1 MKKSKKMLAGATL
14 AIGVIAPQ
22 VLPATAHADE
32 QTGESTVNL
41 RILETSDIHVNLMN
55 YDYYQTKT
63 DNKVGLV
70 QTATLVNKARE
81 EAKNSV
87 LFDDGDALQGT
98 PLGDYVANK
107 INNPK
112 KPVDPSYTH
121 PLYRLMNL
129 MKYDVIS
136 LGNHEFNYGLDY
148 LNKVISKTEFPVI
161 NSNVY
166 KDDKDNNEENDQN
179 YFKPYHVFEKE
190 VEDESGQKQKV
201 KIGVMGFVPPQ
212 VMNWDKANLEG
223 KVKAKDIVETA
234 KKMVPKMKAEGAD
247 VIVALAH
254 SGVDKSGYNV
264 GMENA
269 SYYLTEVPGVDAV
282 LMGHSHTEVKDVF
295 NGVPVVMPGVFGSN
309 LGIIDMQLKKVNGK
323 WEVQKEQSKPQLRP
337 IADSKGNPLVQSDQN
352 LVNEIKDDHQATID
366 YVNTA
371 VGKTTAPI
379 NSYFSL
385 VQDDPSV
392 QLVTNAQKWYVEKLF
407 AENGQYSKYKG
418 IPVLSAGAPF
428 KAGGRNGATYYT
440 DIPAGTLAIKN
451 VADLY
456 VYPNT
461 LYAVKVNGAQVKEWL
476 EMSAGQFN
484 QIDPKKTEEQPL
496 VNIGYPTYNFDI
508 LDGLKYEIDVTQ
520 PAKYDKDGKV
530 INANTNRIINMTYE
544 GKPVADN
551 QEFIVAT
558 NNYRGSSQ
566 TFPGVSKGEVVY
578 QSQDETRQIIV
589 KYMQETPVI
598 DPAADKNW
606 TFKPI
611 VADKLHTTFD
621 SSPNAQK
628 YIKKDGKIS
637 YVGPSENEFAKYAID
652 ITKKNDDDKE
662 TGGENPTTPPTGEG
676 NNGENPTTPPTSE
689 GNNGENPTTPPTSEG
704 NNGENPT
711 TPPTGEGNNGENPT
725 TPPTGEGNNGE
736 NPTTPPTGEGNN
748 GENPTTPPTGEG
760 NNGENP
766 TTPPTDEGN
775 NTGSGQTTTD
785 NQNVKETTTVSEK
798 KEERDLPKTGTS
810 VVSTIGAGLAFV
822 GAGFLL
828 LFRRKKANR

>member
-14 AIGVIAPQ
+14 AIGVMAPQ
-22 VLPATAHADE
+22 VMPATAHADE
-32 QTGESTVNL
+32 NTGESTVNL

-81 EAKNSV
+81 EVKNSV

-107 INNPK
+107 IKDKDPK
-112 KPVDPSYTH
+112 NPVDPNYVH
-121 PLYRLMNL
+121 PLYRVMNL

-148 LNKVISKTEFPVI
+148 LKEVTSKTKIPVI

-166 KDDKDNNEENDQN
+166 IDDHDGNDENDEH
-179 YFKPYHVFEKE
+179 YFDRPYHILEKE
-190 VEDESGQKQKV
+190 VVDEAGQKQIV

-212 VMNWDKANLEG
+212 IMNWDKANLEG
-223 KVKAKDIVETA
+223 QVKAKDIVETA

-269 SYYLTEVPGVDAV
+269 SYYLTEVPDVDAV
-282 LMGHSHTEVKDVF
+282 LMGHSHTEVQDIF

-323 WEVQKEQSKPQLRP
+323 WEVQKKNQSKPALRK
-337 IADSKGNPLVQSDQN
+337 IADSKGNPLVESDQK
-352 LVNEIKDDHQATID
+352 LVNEIKDEHEKTIE
-366 YVNTA
+366 YVNTP
-371 VGKTTAPI
+371 VGETKAPI

-392 QLVTNAQKWYVEKLF
+392 QIVTNAQKWYVEQELKKP
-407 AENGQYSKYKG
+407 EYEKIKD

-428 KAGGRNGATYYT
+428 KAGGRNGAAYYT

-484 QIDPKKTEEQPL
+484 QIDPKPKEKIEQQL
-496 VNIGYPTYNFDI
+496 VNTGYPTYNFDI
-508 LDGLKYEIDVTQ
+508 IDGLKYEIDVTQ

-530 INANTNRIINMTYE
+530 VNANANRIVNMTYE

-598 DPAADKNW
+598 NPTADQNW

-611 VADKLHTTFD
+611 VADKLITTFD
-621 SSPNAQK
+621 SSPKAK
-628 YIKKDGKIS
+628 EYIKKDGKIS
-637 YVGPSENEFAKYAID
+637 YVGPSENEFAKYTID

-676 NNGENPTTPPTSE
+676 D
-689 GNNGENPTTPPTSEG
+689 
-704 NNGENPT
+704 NGENPT

-725 TPPTGEGNNGE
+725 TPPTGEGNNGG
-736 NPTTPPTGEGNN
+736 NPTTPS
-748 GENPTTPPTGEG
+748 
-760 NNGENP
+760 
-766 TTPPTDEGN
+766 TDEGN
-775 NTGSGQTTTD
+775 NAGSGQTTTD
-785 NQNVKETTTVSEK
+785 NQNSKETTTVSEN
-798 KEERDLPKTGTS
+798 KEERDLPKTGTN
-810 VVSTIGAGLAFV
+810 VASTIGAGLAFI

>member
-22 VLPATAHADE
+22 VMPATAHADE
-32 QTGESTVNL
+32 NTGESTVNL

-81 EAKNSV
+81 EVKNSV

-107 INNPK
+107 IKDPK
-112 KPVDPSYTH
+112 NRVDPSYTH
-121 PLYRLMNL
+121 PLYRVMNL

-148 LNKVISKTEFPVI
+148 LNKVIEKTDFPVI

-166 KDDKDNNEENDQN
+166 KVDHDDKEENDEN
-179 YFKPYHVFEKE
+179 YFKPYHILKKE
-190 VEDESGQKQKV
+190 VVDEAGQKQIV

-212 VMNWDKANLEG
+212 IMNWDKANLEG
-223 KVKAKDIVETA
+223 KVKAKDIVATA
-234 KKMVPKMKAEGAD
+234 RIMVKKMQNEGAD
-247 VIVALAH
+247 IIVALAH
-254 SGVDKSGYNV
+254 SGVDKSEYKEVNK
-264 GMENA
+264 MENA
-269 SYYLTEVPGVDAV
+269 SYHLATQVPGVDAV
-282 LMGHSHTEVKDVF
+282 LMGHSHTEVEDVF

-309 LGIIDMQLKKVNGK
+309 LGIIDMQLKKVNGT
-323 WEVQKEQSKPQLRP
+323 WEVQKDQSKPQLRP
-337 IADSKGNPLVQSDQN
+337 IANSKGTPLVESDQK
-352 LVNEIKDDHQATID
+352 LVNEIKDEHQATID
-366 YVNTA
+366 YVNTP
-371 VGKTTAPI
+371 VGETKAPI

-392 QLVTNAQKWYVEKLF
+392 QIVTNAQKWYVEQELKKP
-407 AENGQYSKYKG
+407 EYEKIKD

-530 INANTNRIINMTYE
+530 VNANANRIVNVTYE
-544 GKPVADN
+544 GKLVADK

-589 KYMQETPVI
+589 KYMQKIKDI
-598 DPAADKNW
+598 DPAADQHW

-611 VADKLHTTFD
+611 VADKINTTFD

-652 ITKKNDDDKE
+652 ITKKNDDKE
-662 TGGENPTTPPTGEG
+662 TGEGNPTTPPTGGGENPTTPPTG
-676 NNGENPTTPPTSE
+676 NGENPTPPTEE
-689 GNNGENPTTPPTSEG
+689 GNNGNEPKQ
-704 NNGENPT
+704 
-711 TPPTGEGNNGENPT
+711 
-725 TPPTGEGNNGE
+725 
-736 NPTTPPTGEGNN
+736 
-748 GENPTTPPTGEG
+748 
-760 NNGENP
+760 
-766 TTPPTDEGN
+766 DGN

-785 NQNVKETTTVSEK
+785 DQNTKETTTTVSEN
-798 KEERDLPKTGTS
+798 KEAEKHERDLPKTGAS
-810 VVSTIGAGLAFV
+810 IASTIGAGLAFV
-822 GAGFLL
+822 GAGLL
-828 LFRRKKANR
+828 MLFRRKKANR

>member
-22 VLPATAHADE
+22 VLPTTAHADE
-32 QTGESTVNL
+32 NNGESTVNL

-107 INNPK
+107 INDPK

-121 PLYRLMNL
+121 PLYRVMNL

-282 LMGHSHTEVKDVF
+282 LMGHSHTEMKDVF

-323 WEVQKEQSKPQLRP
+323 WEIQKEQSKPQLRP
-337 IADSKGNPLVQSDQN
+337 IADSKGNPLVKSDEK

-520 PAKYDKDGKV
+520 PTKYDKDGKV
-530 INANTNRIINMTYE
+530 VNANTNRIINMTYE

-676 NNGENPTTPPTSE
+676 NNG
-689 GNNGENPTTPPTSEG
+689 G
-704 NNGENPT
+704 NPT
-711 TPPTGEGNNGENPT
+711 TPPTGEGNNGGNPT
-725 TPPTGEGNNGE
+725 TPPTGEGSNGE
-736 NPTTPPTGEGNN
+736 NPTTPP
-748 GENPTTPPTGEG
+748 
-760 NNGENP
+760 
-766 TTPPTDEGN
+766 
-775 NTGSGQTTTD
+775 GSGQTTTD
-785 NQNVKETTTVSEK
+785 NQNSKETTTTVSEK

-810 VVSTIGAGLAFV
+810 VASTIGAGLAFV
-822 GAGFLL
+822 GAGLLL

>member
-1 MKKSKKMLAGATL
+1 MKKSKKVLAGATL
-14 AIGVIAPQ
+14 ALGVMAPQ
-22 VLPATAHADE
+22 VLPTVAHAEE
-32 QTGESTVNL
+32 QTGESTVKL

-70 QTATLVNKARE
+70 QTATLVNE
-81 EAKNSV
+81 ERAKAKNSV

-98 PLGDYVANK
+98 PLGDYVAQK
-107 INNPK
+107 GLDGDY
-112 KPVDPSYTH
+112 VH

-148 LNKVISKTEFPVI
+148 LKKATSKTKFPVI

-166 KDDKDNNEENDQN
+166 IDDHDDNPENDKN
-179 YFKPYHVFEKE
+179 YFEPYHIFVKE

-212 VMNWDKANLEG
+212 VMGWDKANLEG

-234 KKMVPKMKAEGAD
+234 NKMVPKMKDEGAD
-247 VIVALAH
+247 IIVALAH
-254 SGVDKSGYNV
+254 SGVDKSDYKPGRKD
-264 GMENA
+264 ENA
-269 SYYLTEVPGVDAV
+269 SYYLATEVPGIDAV
-282 LMGHSHTEVKDVF
+282 LMGHSHTVITDNYK
-295 NGVPVVMPGVFGSN
+295 GVPVVMPGVFGSN
-309 LGIIDMQLKKVNGK
+309 LGIIDMELKKVNGK
-323 WEVQKEQSKPQLRP
+323 WEVQKDKSVPSVRP
-337 IADSKGNPLVQSDQN
+337 ISDSKGNALVESDKN
-352 LVNEIKDDHQATID
+352 LVNEIKDDHEATIK
-366 YVNTA
+366 YVNTP

-407 AENGQYSKYKG
+407 AENGQYSEYKG

-484 QIDPKKTEEQPL
+484 QIDPAKAEEQSL
-496 VNIGYPTYNFDI
+496 VNVNYPTYNFDI
-508 LDGLKYEIDVTQ
+508 LDGVKYEIDVTQ

-530 INANTNRIINMTYE
+530 VNPNANRIVNVSYD
-544 GKPVADN
+544 GKPIAYD

-566 TFPGVSKGEVVY
+566 TFPGVSKGKVVY
-578 QSQDETRQIIV
+578 QSQDETRQIIT
-589 KYMQETPVI
+589 KYMKETPVI
-598 DPAADKNW
+598 NPAADQNW
-606 TFKPI
+606 AFKPI
-611 VADKLHTTFD
+611 AAEKLNTTFD

-628 YIKKDGKIS
+628 YIAKDGKIS

-652 ITKKNDDDKE
+652 LTKKNDGDKPTPPT
-662 TGGENPTTPPTGEG
+662 TGEGNGGDKPTTPPTTGEG
-676 NNGENPTTPPTSE
+676 NDGDKPTTPPTTGE
-689 GNNGENPTTPPTSEG
+689 GNDGDKPTTPPT
-704 NNGENPT
+704 
-711 TPPTGEGNNGENPT
+711 
-725 TPPTGEGNNGE
+725 
-736 NPTTPPTGEGNN
+736 
-748 GENPTTPPTGEG
+748 
-760 NNGENP
+760 
-766 TTPPTDEGN
+766 TDEGN
-775 NTGSGQTTTD
+775 GGDKPTSPTEGENKDTKEPT
-785 NQNVKETTTVSEK
+785 NVSEDKETNEV
-798 KEERDLPKTGTS
+798 ERDLPKTGAS
-810 VVSTIGAGLAFV
+810 VFSTIGAGLAFV
-822 GAGFLL
+822 GAGVFM

>member
-22 VLPATAHADE
+22 VMPTTAHADE
-32 QTGESTVNL
+32 NAGESTVNL

-107 INNPK
+107 IKDPK
-112 KPVDPSYTH
+112 NPVDPSYTH
-121 PLYRLMNL
+121 PLYRVMNL

-148 LNKVISKTEFPVI
+148 LNKVIEKTDFPVI

-166 KDDKDNNEENDQN
+166 KDDHDDKEENDEN
-179 YFKPYHVFEKE
+179 YFKPYHILKKE
-190 VEDESGQKQKV
+190 VVDEAGQKQIV

-212 VMNWDKANLEG
+212 IMNWDKANLEG
-223 KVKAKDIVETA
+223 KVKAKDIVATA
-234 KKMVPKMKAEGAD
+234 KIMVKKMQDEGAD
-247 VIVALAH
+247 IIVALAH
-254 SGVDKSGYNV
+254 SGVDKSEYKEANK
-264 GMENA
+264 MENA
-269 SYYLTEVPGVDAV
+269 SYHLATQVPGVDAV

-323 WEVQKEQSKPQLRP
+323 WEVQKDQSKPQLRP
-337 IADSKGNPLVQSDQN
+337 IANSKGTPLVESDQK
-352 LVNEIKDDHQATID
+352 LVNEIKDEHQATID
-366 YVNTA
+366 YVNTP
-371 VGKTTAPI
+371 VGETKAPI

-392 QLVTNAQKWYVEKLF
+392 QIVTNAQKWYVEQELKKP
-407 AENGQYSKYKG
+407 EYEKIKD

-484 QIDPKKTEEQPL
+484 QIDPTKTEEQPL

-530 INANTNRIINMTYE
+530 VNANANRIVNMTYE

-558 NNYRGSSQ
+558 NNYRGSSK
-566 TFPGVSKGEVVY
+566 TFPGVSEGEVIY

-598 DPAADKNW
+598 NPTADKNW

-611 VADKLHTTFD
+611 VADKLNTTFD

-652 ITKKNDDDKE
+652 ITKKNDDKE
-662 TGGENPTTPPTGEG
+662 TGEGNPTTPPKGDGGNPTTPPTGGGENPTIPPTG
-676 NNGENPTTPPTSE
+676 NGENPTPPTEE
-689 GNNGENPTTPPTSEG
+689 GNNGNEPKQ
-704 NNGENPT
+704 
-711 TPPTGEGNNGENPT
+711 
-725 TPPTGEGNNGE
+725 
-736 NPTTPPTGEGNN
+736 
-748 GENPTTPPTGEG
+748 
-760 NNGENP
+760 
-766 TTPPTDEGN
+766 DGN

-785 NQNVKETTTVSEK
+785 DQNTKETTTVSEN
-798 KEERDLPKTGTS
+798 KEAEKDERDLPKTGAS
-810 VVSTIGAGLAFV
+810 IASTIGAGLAFV
-822 GAGFLL
+822 GAGLL
-828 LFRRKKANR
+828 MLFRRKKANR

>member
-22 VLPATAHADE
+22 VMPTTAHADE
-32 QTGESTVNL
+32 NAGESTVNL

-107 INNPK
+107 IKDPK
-112 KPVDPSYTH
+112 NPVDPSYTH
-121 PLYRLMNL
+121 PLYRVMNL

-148 LNKVISKTEFPVI
+148 LNKVIEKTDFPVI

-166 KDDKDNNEENDQN
+166 KDDHDDKEENDEN
-179 YFKPYHVFEKE
+179 YFKPYHILKKE
-190 VEDESGQKQKV
+190 VVDEAGQKQIV

-212 VMNWDKANLEG
+212 IMNWDKANLEG
-223 KVKAKDIVETA
+223 KVKAKDIVATA
-234 KKMVPKMKAEGAD
+234 KIMVKKMQDEGAD
-247 VIVALAH
+247 IIVALAH
-254 SGVDKSGYNV
+254 SGVDKSEYKEANK
-264 GMENA
+264 MENA
-269 SYYLTEVPGVDAV
+269 SYHLATQVPGVDAV
-282 LMGHSHTEVKDVF
+282 LMGHSHTEVQDVF

-323 WEVQKEQSKPQLRP
+323 WEVQKDQSKPQLRP
-337 IADSKGNPLVQSDQN
+337 IANSKGTPLVESDQK
-352 LVNEIKDDHQATID
+352 LVNEIKDEHEKTIE
-366 YVNTA
+366 YVNTH
-371 VGKTTAPI
+371 VGETKAPI

-392 QLVTNAQKWYVEKLF
+392 QIVTNAQKWYVEQELKKP
-407 AENGQYSKYKG
+407 EYEKIKD

-530 INANTNRIINMTYE
+530 VNANTNRIVNMTYE
-544 GKPVADN
+544 GKPVADK

-589 KYMQETPVI
+589 KYMQKIKDI
-598 DPAADKNW
+598 DPAADQNW

-611 VADKLHTTFD
+611 VADKLNTTFD

-652 ITKKNDDDKE
+652 ITKKNDDKE
-662 TGGENPTTPPTGEG
+662 TGEGNPTTPPTGGGENPTTPPKGD
-676 NNGENPTTPPTSE
+676 GENPTTPPTEE
-689 GNNGENPTTPPTSEG
+689 GNNGNEPKQ
-704 NNGENPT
+704 
-711 TPPTGEGNNGENPT
+711 
-725 TPPTGEGNNGE
+725 
-736 NPTTPPTGEGNN
+736 
-748 GENPTTPPTGEG
+748 
-760 NNGENP
+760 
-766 TTPPTDEGN
+766 DGN

-785 NQNVKETTTVSEK
+785 DQNTKETTTVSEN
-798 KEERDLPKTGTS
+798 KEAEKDERDLPKTGAS
-810 VVSTIGAGLAFV
+810 IASTIGAGLAFV
-822 GAGFLL
+822 GAGLLL

>member
-1 MKKSKKMLAGATL
+1 MLAGATL
-14 AIGVIAPQ
+14 AIGVMAPQ
-22 VLPATAHADE
+22 VMPATAHADE
-32 QTGESTVNL
+32 NTGESTVNL

-81 EAKNSV
+81 EVKNSV

-107 INNPK
+107 IKDPK
-112 KPVDPSYTH
+112 NRVDPSYTH
-121 PLYRLMNL
+121 PLYRVMNL

-148 LNKVISKTEFPVI
+148 LNKVIEKTDFPVI

-166 KDDKDNNEENDQN
+166 KVDHDDKEENDEN
-179 YFKPYHVFEKE
+179 YFKPYHILKKE
-190 VEDESGQKQKV
+190 VVDEAGQKQIV

-212 VMNWDKANLEG
+212 IMNWDKANLEG
-223 KVKAKDIVETA
+223 KVKAKDIVATA
-234 KKMVPKMKAEGAD
+234 RIMVKKMQDEGAD
-247 VIVALAH
+247 IIVALAH
-254 SGVDKSGYNV
+254 SGVDKSEYKEANK
-264 GMENA
+264 MENA
-269 SYYLTEVPGVDAV
+269 SYHLATQVPGVDAV

-323 WEVQKEQSKPQLRP
+323 WEVQKDQSKPQLRP
-337 IADSKGNPLVQSDQN
+337 IANSKGTPLVESDQK
-352 LVNEIKDDHQATID
+352 LVNEIKDEHQATID
-366 YVNTA
+366 YVNTP
-371 VGKTTAPI
+371 VGETKAPI

-392 QLVTNAQKWYVEKLF
+392 QIVTNAQKWYVEQELKKP
-407 AENGQYSKYKG
+407 EYEKIKD

-484 QIDPKKTEEQPL
+484 QIDPTKTEEQPL

-530 INANTNRIINMTYE
+530 VNANANRIVNMTYE

-558 NNYRGSSQ
+558 NNYRGSSK
-566 TFPGVSKGEVVY
+566 TFPGVSEGEVIY

-598 DPAADKNW
+598 NPTADKNW

-611 VADKLHTTFD
+611 VADKLITTFD
-621 SSPNAQK
+621 SSPNAQN

-637 YVGPSENEFAKYAID
+637 YVGPSENEFAKYVID
-652 ITKKNDDDKE
+652 ITKKNDDKE
-662 TGGENPTTPPTGEG
+662 TGEGNPTTPPTGGGENQTTPPTG
-676 NNGENPTTPPTSE
+676 GGENQTTPPTGNGENPTPPTEE
-689 GNNGENPTTPPTSEG
+689 GNNGNEPKQ
-704 NNGENPT
+704 
-711 TPPTGEGNNGENPT
+711 
-725 TPPTGEGNNGE
+725 
-736 NPTTPPTGEGNN
+736 
-748 GENPTTPPTGEG
+748 
-760 NNGENP
+760 
-766 TTPPTDEGN
+766 DGN

-785 NQNVKETTTVSEK
+785 DQNTKETTTVSEN
-798 KEERDLPKTGTS
+798 KEAEKDERDLPKTGAS
-810 VVSTIGAGLAFV
+810 IASTIGAGLAFV
-822 GAGFLL
+822 GAGLL
-828 LFRRKKANR
+828 MLFRRKKANR

>member
-14 AIGVIAPQ
+14 AIGVMAPQ
-22 VLPATAHADE
+22 VMPATAHADE
-32 QTGESTVNL
+32 NTGESTVNL

-81 EAKNSV
+81 EVKNSV

-107 INNPK
+107 IKDPK
-112 KPVDPSYTH
+112 NRVDPSYTH
-121 PLYRLMNL
+121 PLYRVMNL

-148 LNKVISKTEFPVI
+148 LKEVTSKAKIPVI

-166 KDDKDNNEENDQN
+166 RDDHDGNDENDEH
-179 YFKPYHVFEKE
+179 YFDRPYHILEKE
-190 VEDESGQKQKV
+190 VVDEAGQKQIV

-212 VMNWDKANLEG
+212 IMNWDKANLEG
-223 KVKAKDIVETA
+223 QVKAKDIVQTA
-234 KKMVPKMKAEGAD
+234 KKLVPEMKAQGAD
-247 VIVALAH
+247 IIVALAH
-254 SGVDKSGYNV
+254 SGVDKSGYNE
-264 GMENA
+264 GMEN
-269 SYYLTEVPGVDAV
+269 SSFYLATEVPGVNAV

-323 WEVQKEQSKPQLRP
+323 WEVQKDQSKPQLRP
-337 IADSKGNPLVQSDQN
+337 IADSKGNPLVASDQK
-352 LVNEIKDDHQATID
+352 LVNEIKDEHEKTIE
-366 YVNTA
+366 YVNTH
-371 VGKTTAPI
+371 VGKTKAPI

-392 QLVTNAQKWYVEKLF
+392 QIVTNAQKWYVEQELKKP
-407 AENGQYSKYKG
+407 EYEKIKD

-530 INANTNRIINMTYE
+530 VNANANRIVNMTYE

-589 KYMQETPVI
+589 KYMQKIKDI
-598 DPAADKNW
+598 DPAADQNW

-611 VADKLHTTFD
+611 VADKLNTTFD

-652 ITKKNDDDKE
+652 ITKKNDDKE
-662 TGGENPTTPPTGEG
+662 TGEGNPTTPPTG
-676 NNGENPTTPPTSE
+676 NGENPTPPTEE
-689 GNNGENPTTPPTSEG
+689 GNNGNEPKQ
-704 NNGENPT
+704 
-711 TPPTGEGNNGENPT
+711 
-725 TPPTGEGNNGE
+725 
-736 NPTTPPTGEGNN
+736 
-748 GENPTTPPTGEG
+748 
-760 NNGENP
+760 
-766 TTPPTDEGN
+766 DGN

-785 NQNVKETTTVSEK
+785 DQNTKETTTVSEN
-798 KEERDLPKTGTS
+798 KEAEKDERDLPKTGAS
-810 VVSTIGAGLAFV
+810 IASTIGAGLAFV
-822 GAGFLL
+822 GAGLL
-828 LFRRKKANR
+828 MLFRRKKANR

>member
-1 MKKSKKMLAGATL
+1 MKKSKKVLAGATL
-14 AIGVIAPQ
+14 ALGVMAPQ
-22 VLPATAHADE
+22 VLPTTAHAE
-32 QTGESTVNL
+32 GQAGESTVKL

-87 LFDDGDALQGT
+87 LFDDGDAIQGT
-98 PLGDYVANK
+98 PLGDYVAQK
-107 INNPK
+107 GLDGDY
-112 KPVDPSYTH
+112 VH

-148 LNKVISKTEFPVI
+148 LNKAISKTQFPVI
-161 NSNVY
+161 NSNVFI
-166 KDDKDNNEENDQN
+166 DDHDNDEENDKN
-179 YFKPYHVFEKE
+179 AFEKYHIFDK
-190 VEDESGQKQKV
+190 VVTDEAGNSQTV

-212 VMNWDKANLEG
+212 IMGWDKANLEG
-223 KVKAKDIVETA
+223 KVKAKDIVQTA
-234 KKMVPKMKAEGAD
+234 EKLVPEMQAKGAD
-247 VIVALAH
+247 IIVALAH
-254 SGVDKSGYNV
+254 SGVDQSGYNA

-269 SYYLTEVPGVDAV
+269 SYYLATKVPGVDAV
-282 LMGHSHTEVKDVF
+282 LMGHSHTVITDKFD
-295 NGVPVVMPGVFGSN
+295 GVPVVMPGVFGSN
-309 LGIIDMQLKKVNGK
+309 LGIIDMELKKVNGK
-323 WEVQKEQSKPQLRP
+323 WEVQKDKSVPSVRP
-337 IADSKGNPLVQSDQN
+337 ISDSKGTALVEPDQK
-352 LVNEIKDDHQATID
+352 LVNEIKDDHEATIK
-366 YVNTA
+366 YVNTP

-484 QIDPKKTEEQPL
+484 QIDPAKAEEQSL
-496 VNIGYPTYNFDI
+496 VNVNYPTYNFDI
-508 LDGLKYEIDVTQ
+508 LDGVKYEIDVTQ
-520 PAKYDKDGKV
+520 PAKYDKDGKIV
-530 INANTNRIINMTYE
+530 NQNANRIVNITYD
-544 GKPVADN
+544 GKPIADN

-578 QSQDETRQIIV
+578 QSQDETRQIIA
-589 KYMQETPVI
+589 KYMKETPVI
-598 DPAADKNW
+598 NPAADQNW
-606 TFKPI
+606 AFKPI
-611 VADKLHTTFD
+611 TAEKLNTTFD

-628 YIKKDGKIS
+628 YIAKDAKIS

-652 ITKKNDDDKE
+652 LTKKNDGDK
-662 TGGENPTTPPTGEG
+662 PTTPPTGEG
-676 NNGENPTTPPTSE
+676 NDGDK
-689 GNNGENPTTPPTSEG
+689 
-704 NNGENPT
+704 PT
-711 TPPTGEGNNGENPT
+711 TPPTGEGNDGDKPT
-725 TPPTGEGNNGE
+725 TPPTGEGNDGDK
-736 NPTTPPTGEGNN
+736 PTTPPTGEENGGNK
-748 GENPTTPPTGEG
+748 PTPPT
-760 NNGENP
+760 
-766 TTPPTDEGN
+766 TDEGN
-775 NTGSGQTTTD
+775 GGDKPTSPT
-785 NQNVKETTTVSEK
+785 NVSEDKETNNDD
-798 KEERDLPKTGTS
+798 RDLPKTGAN
-810 VVSTIGAGLAFV
+810 VFSTIGAGLAFI
-822 GAGFLL
+822 GAGIFM
-828 LFRRKKANR
+828 LFRRKKAKQ

>member
-22 VLPATAHADE
+22 VLPAAAHADE

-107 INNPK
+107 INDPK

-392 QLVTNAQKWYVEKLF
+392 QLVTNAQKWYVEEEFKKP
-407 AENGQYSKYKG
+407 EYEKYKG

-530 INANTNRIINMTYE
+530 VNANTNRIVNMTYE

-589 KYMQETPVI
+589 KYMQETPII

-689 GNNGENPTTPPTSEG
+689 GNNGENPTTPPTG
-704 NNGENPT
+704 K
-711 TPPTGEGNNGENPT
+711 
-725 TPPTGEGNNGE
+725 
-736 NPTTPPTGEGNN
+736 
-748 GENPTTPPTGEG
+748 G

-785 NQNVKETTTVSEK
+785 NQNAKETTTVSEK

>member
-22 VLPATAHADE
+22 VLPTTAHADE
-32 QTGESTVNL
+32 KAGESTVNL

-107 INNPK
+107 INDPK
-112 KPVDPSYTH
+112 NPVDPSYTH

-282 LMGHSHTEVKDVF
+282 LMGHSHTEMKDVF

-337 IADSKGNPLVQSDQN
+337 IADSKGNPLVKSDEK

-530 INANTNRIINMTYE
+530 VNANTNRIINMTYE

-606 TFKPI
+606 AFKPI
-611 VADKLHTTFD
+611 VADKLNTTFD

-652 ITKKNDDDKE
+652 ITKKNDDKE
-662 TGGENPTTPPTGEG
+662 TG
-676 NNGENPTTPPTSE
+676 
-689 GNNGENPTTPPTSEG
+689 
-704 NNGENPT
+704 GENPT

-748 GENPTTPPTGEG
+748 GGNPTTPPTGEG
-760 NNGENP
+760 NNGGNP
-766 TTPPTDEGN
+766 TTPPTDEGK

-785 NQNVKETTTVSEK
+785 NQNTKETTTVSEN

-822 GAGFLL
+822 GAGLLL

>member
-22 VLPATAHADE
+22 VMPATAHADE
-32 QTGESTVNL
+32 NTGESTVNL

-81 EAKNSV
+81 EVKNSV

-107 INNPK
+107 IKDKDPK
-112 KPVDPSYTH
+112 NPVDPNYVH
-121 PLYRLMNL
+121 PLYRVMNL

-148 LNKVISKTEFPVI
+148 LKEVTSKTKIPVI

-166 KDDKDNNEENDQN
+166 IDDHDGNDENDEH
-179 YFKPYHVFEKE
+179 YFDRPYHILEKE
-190 VEDESGQKQKV
+190 VVDEAGQKQIV

-212 VMNWDKANLEG
+212 IMNWDKANLEG
-223 KVKAKDIVETA
+223 QVKAKDIVETA

-269 SYYLTEVPGVDAV
+269 SYYLTEVPDVDAV
-282 LMGHSHTEVKDVF
+282 LMGHSHTEVQDIF

-323 WEVQKEQSKPQLRP
+323 WEVQKDQSKPQLRP
-337 IADSKGNPLVQSDQN
+337 IANSKGTPLVESDQK
-352 LVNEIKDDHQATID
+352 LVNEIKDEHEKTIE
-366 YVNTA
+366 YVNTH
-371 VGKTTAPI
+371 VGETKAPI

-392 QLVTNAQKWYVEKLF
+392 QIVTNAQKWYVEQELKKP
-407 AENGQYSKYKG
+407 EYEKIKD

-530 INANTNRIINMTYE
+530 VNANANRIVNMTYE
-544 GKPVADN
+544 GKPVADK

-589 KYMQETPVI
+589 KYMQKIKDI
-598 DPAADKNW
+598 DPAADQNW

-611 VADKLHTTFD
+611 VADKLNTTFD

-652 ITKKNDDDKE
+652 ITKKNDDKE
-662 TGGENPTTPPTGEG
+662 TGEGNPTTPPTGGGENPTTPPKGD
-676 NNGENPTTPPTSE
+676 GENPTTPPTEE
-689 GNNGENPTTPPTSEG
+689 GNNGNEPKQ
-704 NNGENPT
+704 
-711 TPPTGEGNNGENPT
+711 
-725 TPPTGEGNNGE
+725 
-736 NPTTPPTGEGNN
+736 
-748 GENPTTPPTGEG
+748 
-760 NNGENP
+760 
-766 TTPPTDEGN
+766 DGN

-785 NQNVKETTTVSEK
+785 DQNTKETTTVSEN
-798 KEERDLPKTGTS
+798 KEAEKDERDLPKTGAS
-810 VVSTIGAGLAFV
+810 IASTIGAGLAFV
-822 GAGFLL
+822 GAGLLL

>member
-22 VLPATAHADE
+22 VMPATAHADE
-32 QTGESTVNL
+32 NTGESTVNL

-107 INNPK
+107 IKDPK
-112 KPVDPSYTH
+112 NRVDPSYTH

-148 LNKVISKTEFPVI
+148 LNKVIEKTDFPVI

-166 KDDKDNNEENDQN
+166 IDDHDGNDENDEH
-179 YFKPYHVFEKE
+179 YFDRPYHILEKE
-190 VEDESGQKQKV
+190 VVDEAGQKQIV

-212 VMNWDKANLEG
+212 IMNWDKANLEG
-223 KVKAKDIVETA
+223 KVKAKDIVQTA
-234 KKMVPKMKAEGAD
+234 KKLVPEMKAQGAD
-247 VIVALAH
+247 IIVALAH
-254 SGVDKSGYNV
+254 SGVDKSGYNE

-269 SYYLTEVPGVDAV
+269 SFYLATQVPGVDAV

-323 WEVQKEQSKPQLRP
+323 WEVQKDQSKPQLRP
-337 IADSKGNPLVQSDQN
+337 IADSKGNPLVESDQK

-392 QLVTNAQKWYVEKLF
+392 QIVTNAQKWYVEQELKKP
-407 AENGQYSKYKG
+407 EYEKIKD

-530 INANTNRIINMTYE
+530 VNANTNRIVNMTYE
-544 GKPVADN
+544 GKPVADD
-551 QEFIVAT
+551 QKFIVAT
-558 NNYRGSSQ
+558 NNYRGSSK
-566 TFPGVSKGEVVY
+566 TFPGVSKGEVIY

-598 DPAADKNW
+598 NPAADQNW

-611 VADKLHTTFD
+611 VADKLNTTFD

-628 YIKKDGKIS
+628 YIKADGKIS

-652 ITKKNDDDKE
+652 ITKKNDDKE
-662 TGGENPTTPPTGEG
+662 TGEGNPTTPPKGDGENPTTPPTGNEEKPTPPTEEG
-676 NNGENPTTPPTSE
+676 NNGNEPKQD
-689 GNNGENPTTPPTSEG
+689 GNT
-704 NNGENPT
+704 
-711 TPPTGEGNNGENPT
+711 
-725 TPPTGEGNNGE
+725 
-736 NPTTPPTGEGNN
+736 
-748 GENPTTPPTGEG
+748 
-760 NNGENP
+760 
-766 TTPPTDEGN
+766 
-775 NTGSGQTTTD
+775 TGSGQTTTD
-785 NQNVKETTTVSEK
+785 DQNTKETTTVSEN
-798 KEERDLPKTGTS
+798 KEAEKDERDLPKTGAS
-810 VVSTIGAGLAFV
+810 IASTIGAGLAFV
-822 GAGFLL
+822 GAGLL
-828 LFRRKKANR
+828 MLFRRKKANR

>member
-22 VLPATAHADE
+22 VLPTTAHADE
-32 QTGESTVNL
+32 NTGESTVNL

-107 INNPK
+107 INDPK
-112 KPVDPSYTH
+112 NPVDPSYTH
-121 PLYRLMNL
+121 PLYRVMNL

-148 LNKVISKTEFPVI
+148 LNKVISKTKFPVI

-179 YFKPYHVFEKE
+179 YFKPYHIFEKE

-269 SYYLTEVPGVDAV
+269 SYYLTEVTGVDAV

-484 QIDPKKTEEQPL
+484 KIDPKETKEQPL

-530 INANTNRIINMTYE
+530 IKENANANRIVNMTYE

-598 DPAADKNW
+598 NPAADQNW

-611 VADKLHTTFD
+611 VADKLNTTFD

-652 ITKKNDDDKE
+652 ITKKND
-662 TGGENPTTPPTGEG
+662 GGEKPTTPPTGEGNNGGNPTTPPTGEG
-676 NNGENPTTPPTSE
+676 NNGGNPTTPPTNE
-689 GNNGENPTTPPTSEG
+689 GNSG
-704 NNGENPT
+704 NNA
-711 TPPTGEGNNGENPT
+711 
-725 TPPTGEGNNGE
+725 
-736 NPTTPPTGEGNN
+736 
-748 GENPTTPPTGEG
+748 
-760 NNGENP
+760 
-766 TTPPTDEGN
+766 
-775 NTGSGQTTTD
+775 GSGQTTTD
-785 NQNVKETTTVSEK
+785 DQNTKETTTTVSEN
-798 KEERDLPKTGTS
+798 KEADKDERDLPKTGAS
-810 VVSTIGAGLAFV
+810 VASTIGAGLAFV
-822 GAGFLL
+822 GAGLL
-828 LFRRKKANR
+828 MLFRRKKANR

>member
-22 VLPATAHADE
+22 VMPATAHADE
-32 QTGESTVNL
+32 NTGESTVNL

-81 EAKNSV
+81 EVKNSV

-107 INNPK
+107 IKDPK
-112 KPVDPSYTH
+112 NRVDPSYTH
-121 PLYRLMNL
+121 PLYRVMNL

-148 LNKVISKTEFPVI
+148 LNKVIEKTDFPVI

-166 KDDKDNNEENDQN
+166 KDDHDGNDENDEH
-179 YFKPYHVFEKE
+179 YFDRPYHILEKE
-190 VEDESGQKQKV
+190 VVDEAGQKQIV

-212 VMNWDKANLEG
+212 IMNWDKANLEG
-223 KVKAKDIVETA
+223 EVKVKDIVQTA
-234 KKMVPKMKAEGAD
+234 KKLVPEMKAQGAD
-247 VIVALAH
+247 IIVALAH
-254 SGVDKSGYNV
+254 SGVDKSGYNE
-264 GMENA
+264 GMEN
-269 SYYLTEVPGVDAV
+269 SSFYLATQVPGVDAV

-323 WEVQKEQSKPQLRP
+323 WEVQKDQSKPQLRP
-337 IADSKGNPLVQSDQN
+337 IANSKGTPLVESDQK
-352 LVNEIKDDHQATID
+352 LVNEIKDEHQATID
-366 YVNTA
+366 YVNTP
-371 VGKTTAPI
+371 VGKTKAPI

-392 QLVTNAQKWYVEKLF
+392 QIVTNAQKWYVEQELKKP
-407 AENGQYSKYKG
+407 EYEEIKD

-530 INANTNRIINMTYE
+530 VNANTNRIVNMTYE
-544 GKPVADN
+544 GKPVADD
-551 QEFIVAT
+551 QKFIVAT

-566 TFPGVSKGEVVY
+566 TFPGVSEGEVVY

-589 KYMQETPVI
+589 KYMQKIKNI
-598 DPAADKNW
+598 DPAADQNW

-611 VADKLHTTFD
+611 VADKLNTTFD

-628 YIKKDGKIS
+628 YIKKDGNIS

-652 ITKKNDDDKE
+652 ITKKNDDKE
-662 TGGENPTTPPTGEG
+662 TGGENPTIPPKGD
-676 NNGENPTTPPTSE
+676 GENPTTPTEE
-689 GNNGENPTTPPTSEG
+689 GNNGNEPKQ
-704 NNGENPT
+704 
-711 TPPTGEGNNGENPT
+711 
-725 TPPTGEGNNGE
+725 
-736 NPTTPPTGEGNN
+736 
-748 GENPTTPPTGEG
+748 
-760 NNGENP
+760 
-766 TTPPTDEGN
+766 DGN

-785 NQNVKETTTVSEK
+785 DQNTKETTTTVSEN
-798 KEERDLPKTGTS
+798 KEAEKDERDLPKTGAS
-810 VVSTIGAGLAFV
+810 IASTIGAGLAFV
-822 GAGFLL
+822 GAGLL
-828 LFRRKKANR
+828 MLFRRKKANR

>member
-22 VLPATAHADE
+22 VLPTTAHADE
-32 QTGESTVNL
+32 NTGESTVNL

-107 INNPK
+107 INDPK
-112 KPVDPSYTH
+112 NPVDPSYTH
-121 PLYRLMNL
+121 PLYRVMNL

-148 LNKVISKTEFPVI
+148 LNKVISKTKFPVI

-179 YFKPYHVFEKE
+179 YFKPYHIFEKE

-269 SYYLTEVPGVDAV
+269 SYYLTEVTGVDAV

-309 LGIIDMQLKKVNGK
+309 LGIIDMQLKKVSGK

-337 IADSKGNPLVQSDQN
+337 IVNNEGNVGPDQN

-392 QLVTNAQKWYVEKLF
+392 QLVTNAQKWYIEKLF

-484 QIDPKKTEEQPL
+484 KIDPKETKEQPL

-530 INANTNRIINMTYE
+530 IKENANANRIVNMTYE

-598 DPAADKNW
+598 NPAADQNW

-611 VADKLHTTFD
+611 VADKLNTTFD

-652 ITKKNDDDKE
+652 ITKKND
-662 TGGENPTTPPTGEG
+662 GGEKPTTPPTGEGNNGGNPTTPPTGEG
-676 NNGENPTTPPTSE
+676 NNG
-689 GNNGENPTTPPTSEG
+689 G
-704 NNGENPT
+704 NPT
-711 TPPTGEGNNGENPT
+711 TPPTGEGNNGGNPT
-725 TPPTGEGNNGE
+725 TPPTNEGNS
-736 NPTTPPTGEGNN
+736 GNN
-748 GENPTTPPTGEG
+748 A
-760 NNGENP
+760 
-766 TTPPTDEGN
+766 
-775 NTGSGQTTTD
+775 GSGQTTTD
-785 NQNVKETTTVSEK
+785 DQNTKETTTTVSEN
-798 KEERDLPKTGTS
+798 KEADKDERDLPKTGAS
-810 VVSTIGAGLAFV
+810 VASTIGAGLAFV
-822 GAGFLL
+822 GAGLL
-828 LFRRKKANR
+828 MLFRRKKANR

>member
-22 VLPATAHADE
+22 VMPTTAHADE
-32 QTGESTVNL
+32 NTGESTVKL

-81 EAKNSV
+81 EVKNSV

-107 INNPK
+107 INDSKNL
-112 KPVDPSYTH
+112 VDPSYTH
-121 PLYRLMNL
+121 PLYRVMNL

-148 LNKVISKTEFPVI
+148 LNKVIEKTDFPVI

-166 KDDKDNNEENDQN
+166 KVDHDDKEENDEN
-179 YFKPYHVFEKE
+179 YFKPYHILKKE
-190 VEDESGQKQKV
+190 VVDEAGQKQIV

-212 VMNWDKANLEG
+212 IMNWDKANLEG
-223 KVKAKDIVETA
+223 KVKAKDIVATA
-234 KKMVPKMKAEGAD
+234 KIMVKKMQDEGAD
-247 VIVALAH
+247 IIVALAH
-254 SGVDKSGYNV
+254 SGVDKSEYKEANK
-264 GMENA
+264 MENA
-269 SYYLTEVPGVDAV
+269 SYHLATQVPGVDAV

-309 LGIIDMQLKKVNGK
+309 LGIIDMQLKKVNGT

-337 IADSKGNPLVQSDQN
+337 IADSKGKPLVESDQN

-371 VGKTTAPI
+371 VGETKAPI

-530 INANTNRIINMTYE
+530 VNANTNRIINMTYE
-544 GKPVADN
+544 GKPVADE

-598 DPAADKNW
+598 NPEADKNW
-606 TFKPI
+606 AFKPI
-611 VADKLHTTFD
+611 VADKLNTTFD

-628 YIKKDGKIS
+628 YIKADGKIS

-652 ITKKNDDDKE
+652 ITKKNDDKE
-662 TGGENPTTPPTGEG
+662 TGEGNPTTPPKGDGENPTTPPTGGGENPTTPPTG
-676 NNGENPTTPPTSE
+676 NGENPTPPTEE
-689 GNNGENPTTPPTSEG
+689 GNNGNEPKQ
-704 NNGENPT
+704 
-711 TPPTGEGNNGENPT
+711 
-725 TPPTGEGNNGE
+725 
-736 NPTTPPTGEGNN
+736 
-748 GENPTTPPTGEG
+748 
-760 NNGENP
+760 
-766 TTPPTDEGN
+766 DGN

-785 NQNVKETTTVSEK
+785 DQNTKETTTTVSEN
-798 KEERDLPKTGTS
+798 KEAEKDERDLPKTGAS
-810 VVSTIGAGLAFV
+810 IASTIGAGLAFV

>member
-1 MKKSKKMLAGATL
+1 MLAGATL

-22 VLPATAHADE
+22 VLPTTAHADE

-107 INNPK
+107 INDPK

-166 KDDKDNNEENDQN
+166 RDDKDTNEENDQN

-323 WEVQKEQSKPQLRP
+323 WEIQKEQSKPQLRP
-337 IADSKGNPLVQSDQN
+337 IADSKGNPLVQSDQE

-484 QIDPKKTEEQPL
+484 QINPKKTEEQPL
-496 VNIGYPTYNFDI
+496 VNISYPTYNFDI

-520 PAKYDKDGKV
+520 PTKYDKDGKV
-530 INANTNRIINMTYE
+530 VNANTNRIINMTYE

-598 DPAADKNW
+598 NPAADKNW

-676 NNGENPTTPPTSE
+676 NNG
-689 GNNGENPTTPPTSEG
+689 G
-704 NNGENPT
+704 NPT
-711 TPPTGEGNNGENPT
+711 TPPTGEGNNGGNPT
-725 TPPTGEGNNGE
+725 TPPTGEGNNGG
-736 NPTTPPTGEGNN
+736 NPTTPPTDEGSN
-748 GENPTTPPTGEG
+748 GENPTTPPTNEA
-760 NNGENP
+760 NNA
-766 TTPPTDEGN
+766 
-775 NTGSGQTTTD
+775 GSGQTTTD
-785 NQNVKETTTVSEK
+785 NQNSKETTTVSEN
-798 KEERDLPKTGTS
+798 KEDRDLPKTGTS
-810 VVSTIGAGLAFV
+810 VASTIRAGLAFV
-822 GAGFLL
+822 GAGLLL

>member
-107 INNPK
+107 INDPK

-530 INANTNRIINMTYE
+530 VNANTNRIVNMTYE

-676 NNGENPTTPPTSE
+676 DNG
-689 GNNGENPTTPPTSEG
+689 G
-704 NNGENPT
+704 NPT
-711 TPPTGEGNNGENPT
+711 TPPTGEE
-725 TPPTGEGNNGE
+725 
-736 NPTTPPTGEGNN
+736 NN

-775 NTGSGQTTTD
+775 NAGSGQTTTD
-785 NQNVKETTTVSEK
+785 NQNAKETTTVSEK

-810 VVSTIGAGLAFV
+810 VASTIGAGLAFI

>member
-107 INNPK
+107 INDPK

-254 SGVDKSGYNV
+254 SGVDKSGYNA

-337 IADSKGNPLVQSDQN
+337 IADSKGNPLVKSDEK

-530 INANTNRIINMTYE
+530 VNANTNRIVNMTYE

-611 VADKLHTTFD
+611 VAEKLNTTFD

-676 NNGENPTTPPTSE
+676 NNG
-689 GNNGENPTTPPTSEG
+689 G
-704 NNGENPT
+704 NPT
-711 TPPTGEGNNGENPT
+711 TPPTGEGNNG
-725 TPPTGEGNNGE
+725 G

-775 NTGSGQTTTD
+775 NAGSGQTTTD
-785 NQNVKETTTVSEK
+785 NQNQKETTTVSEN

-810 VVSTIGAGLAFV
+810 VASTIGAGLAFI

>member
-107 INNPK
+107 INDPK

-148 LNKVISKTEFPVI
+148 LKKVTSKTKIPVI

-166 KDDKDNNEENDQN
+166 RDDHDGNDENDEH
-179 YFKPYHVFEKE
+179 YFDRPYHILEKE
-190 VEDESGQKQKV
+190 VVDEAGQKQIV

-212 VMNWDKANLEG
+212 IMNWDKANLEG
-223 KVKAKDIVETA
+223 QVKAKDIVETA

-269 SYYLTEVPGVDAV
+269 SYYLTEVPGVNAV

-323 WEVQKEQSKPQLRP
+323 WEVQKDQSKPQLRP
-337 IADSKGNPLVQSDQN
+337 IADSKGNPLVESDQK
-352 LVNEIKDDHQATID
+352 LVNEIKDEHEKTIE
-366 YVNTA
+366 YVNTH
-371 VGKTTAPI
+371 VGETKAPI

-392 QLVTNAQKWYVEKLF
+392 QIVTNAQKWYVEQELKKP
-407 AENGQYSKYKG
+407 EYEKIKD

-530 INANTNRIINMTYE
+530 VNANANRIVNMTYE
-544 GKPVADN
+544 GKLVADK

-589 KYMQETPVI
+589 KYMQKIKDI
-598 DPAADKNW
+598 DPAADQNW

-611 VADKLHTTFD
+611 VADKLNTTFD

-652 ITKKNDDDKE
+652 ITKKNDDKE
-662 TGGENPTTPPTGEG
+662 TGEGNPTTPPTGGGENPTTPPTG
-676 NNGENPTTPPTSE
+676 NGENPTPPTEE
-689 GNNGENPTTPPTSEG
+689 GNNGNEPKQ
-704 NNGENPT
+704 
-711 TPPTGEGNNGENPT
+711 
-725 TPPTGEGNNGE
+725 
-736 NPTTPPTGEGNN
+736 
-748 GENPTTPPTGEG
+748 
-760 NNGENP
+760 
-766 TTPPTDEGN
+766 DGN

-785 NQNVKETTTVSEK
+785 DQNTKETTTTVSEN
-798 KEERDLPKTGTS
+798 KEAEKDERDLPKTGAS
-810 VVSTIGAGLAFV
+810 IASTIGAGLAFV
-822 GAGFLL
+822 GAGLL
-828 LFRRKKANR
+828 MLFRKKKANR

>member
-22 VLPATAHADE
+22 VMPTTAHADE
-32 QTGESTVNL
+32 NTGESTVNL

-81 EAKNSV
+81 EVKNSV

-107 INNPK
+107 IKDPK
-112 KPVDPSYTH
+112 NRVDPSYTH
-121 PLYRLMNL
+121 PLYRVMNL

-148 LNKVISKTEFPVI
+148 LNKVIEKTEFPVI

-166 KDDKDNNEENDQN
+166 KDDHDDKEENDEN
-179 YFKPYHVFEKE
+179 YFKPYHILEKE
-190 VEDESGQKQKV
+190 VVDEAGQKQIV

-212 VMNWDKANLEG
+212 IMNWDKANLEG
-223 KVKAKDIVETA
+223 QVKAKDIVETA

-269 SYYLTEVPGVDAV
+269 SYYLTEVPDVDAV

-323 WEVQKEQSKPQLRP
+323 WEVQKDQSKPQLRP
-337 IADSKGNPLVQSDQN
+337 IADSKGNPLVESDQK
-352 LVNEIKDDHQATID
+352 LVNEIKDEHEKTIE
-366 YVNTA
+366 YVNTH
-371 VGKTTAPI
+371 VGETKAPI

-392 QLVTNAQKWYVEKLF
+392 QIVTNAQKWYVEQELKKP
-407 AENGQYSKYKG
+407 EYEKIKD

-530 INANTNRIINMTYE
+530 VNANANRIVNMTYE
-544 GKPVADN
+544 GKLVADK

-589 KYMQETPVI
+589 KYMQKIKDI
-598 DPAADKNW
+598 DPAADQNW

-611 VADKLHTTFD
+611 VADKLNTTFD

-628 YIKKDGKIS
+628 YIKKDGNIS

-652 ITKKNDDDKE
+652 ITKKNDDKE
-662 TGGENPTTPPTGEG
+662 TGEGNPTTPPTGGGENPTTPPTG
-676 NNGENPTTPPTSE
+676 NGENPTPPTEE
-689 GNNGENPTTPPTSEG
+689 GNNGNEPKQ
-704 NNGENPT
+704 
-711 TPPTGEGNNGENPT
+711 
-725 TPPTGEGNNGE
+725 
-736 NPTTPPTGEGNN
+736 
-748 GENPTTPPTGEG
+748 
-760 NNGENP
+760 
-766 TTPPTDEGN
+766 DGN

-785 NQNVKETTTVSEK
+785 DQNTKETTTTVSEN
-798 KEERDLPKTGTS
+798 KEAEKDERDLPKTGAS
-810 VVSTIGAGLAFV
+810 IASTIGAGLAFV
-822 GAGFLL
+822 GAGLL
-828 LFRRKKANR
+828 MLFRRKKANR

>member
-1 MKKSKKMLAGATL
+1 MLAGATL

-22 VLPATAHADE
+22 VLPITAHADE
-32 QTGESTVNL
+32 NNGESTVNL

-107 INNPK
+107 INDPK

-337 IADSKGNPLVQSDQN
+337 IADSKGNPLVQSDQK

-530 INANTNRIINMTYE
+530 VNANTNRIINMTYE

-611 VADKLHTTFD
+611 VADKLNTTFD

-652 ITKKNDDDKE
+652 ITKKDEDKE
-662 TGGENPTTPPTGEG
+662 TG
-676 NNGENPTTPPTSE
+676 
-689 GNNGENPTTPPTSEG
+689 
-704 NNGENPT
+704 GENPT

-748 GENPTTPPTGEG
+748 GENPTTPPTNEG
-760 NNGENP
+760 NNGNNA
-766 TTPPTDEGN
+766 GN
-775 NTGSGQTTTD
+775 EQTTTD
-785 NQNVKETTTVSEK
+785 NQNTKETTVNEN

>member
-22 VLPATAHADE
+22 VMPATAHADE
-32 QTGESTVNL
+32 NTGESTVKL

-81 EAKNSV
+81 EVKNSV

-107 INNPK
+107 IKDKDPK
-112 KPVDPSYTH
+112 NPVDPNYVH
-121 PLYRLMNL
+121 PLYRVMNL

-148 LNKVISKTEFPVI
+148 LKEVTSKTKIPVI

-166 KDDKDNNEENDQN
+166 IDDHDGNDENDEH
-179 YFKPYHVFEKE
+179 YFDRPYHILEKE
-190 VEDESGQKQKV
+190 VVDEAGQKQIV

-212 VMNWDKANLEG
+212 IMNWDKANLEG
-223 KVKAKDIVETA
+223 QVKAKDIVETA

-269 SYYLTEVPGVDAV
+269 SYYLTEVPDVDAV
-282 LMGHSHTEVKDVF
+282 LMGHSHTEVQDIF

-323 WEVQKEQSKPQLRP
+323 WEVQKKNQSKPALRK
-337 IADSKGNPLVQSDQN
+337 IADSKGNPLVESDQK
-352 LVNEIKDDHQATID
+352 LVNEIKDEHEKTIE
-366 YVNTA
+366 YVNTP
-371 VGKTTAPI
+371 VGETKAPI

-392 QLVTNAQKWYVEKLF
+392 QIVTNAQKWYVEQELKKP
-407 AENGQYSKYKG
+407 EYEKIKD

-428 KAGGRNGATYYT
+428 KAGGRNGAAYYT

-484 QIDPKKTEEQPL
+484 TIDPKKTEEQPL

-530 INANTNRIINMTYE
+530 VNANTNRIVNMTYE
-544 GKPVADN
+544 GKLVADD

-598 DPAADKNW
+598 NPTADQNW

-611 VADKLHTTFD
+611 VADKLITTFD
-621 SSPNAQK
+621 SSPKAK
-628 YIKKDGKIS
+628 EYIKKDGKIS

-652 ITKKNDDDKE
+652 ITKKNDDKE
-662 TGGENPTTPPTGEG
+662 TGGENPTTPPTG
-676 NNGENPTTPPTSE
+676 NGENPTPPTEE
-689 GNNGENPTTPPTSEG
+689 GNNGNEPKQ
-704 NNGENPT
+704 
-711 TPPTGEGNNGENPT
+711 
-725 TPPTGEGNNGE
+725 
-736 NPTTPPTGEGNN
+736 
-748 GENPTTPPTGEG
+748 
-760 NNGENP
+760 
-766 TTPPTDEGN
+766 DGN

-785 NQNVKETTTVSEK
+785 DQNTKETTTTVSEN
-798 KEERDLPKTGTS
+798 KEAEKDERDLPKTGAS
-810 VVSTIGAGLAFV
+810 IASTIGAGLAFV
-822 GAGFLL
+822 GAGLL
-828 LFRRKKANR
+828 MLFRRKKANR

>member
-22 VLPATAHADE
+22 VLPTTAHADE
-32 QTGESTVNL
+32 NTGESTVNL

-107 INNPK
+107 INDPK
-112 KPVDPSYTH
+112 NPVDPSYTH
-121 PLYRLMNL
+121 PLYRVMNL

-148 LNKVISKTEFPVI
+148 LNKVISKTKFPVI

-179 YFKPYHVFEKE
+179 YFKPYHIFEKE

-269 SYYLTEVPGVDAV
+269 SYYLTEVTGVDAV

-309 LGIIDMQLKKVNGK
+309 LGIIDMQLKKVSGK

-337 IADSKGNPLVQSDQN
+337 IVNNEGNVGPDQN

-484 QIDPKKTEEQPL
+484 KIDPKETKEQPL

-530 INANTNRIINMTYE
+530 IKENANANRIVNMTYE

-598 DPAADKNW
+598 NPAADQNW

-611 VADKLHTTFD
+611 VADKLNTTFD

-652 ITKKNDDDKE
+652 ITKKND
-662 TGGENPTTPPTGEG
+662 GGEKPTTPPTGEG
-676 NNGENPTTPPTSE
+676 NNG
-689 GNNGENPTTPPTSEG
+689 G
-704 NNGENPT
+704 NPT
-711 TPPTGEGNNGENPT
+711 TPPTGEGNS
-725 TPPTGEGNNGE
+725 GNNA
-736 NPTTPPTGEGNN
+736 
-748 GENPTTPPTGEG
+748 
-760 NNGENP
+760 
-766 TTPPTDEGN
+766 
-775 NTGSGQTTTD
+775 GSGQTTTD
-785 NQNVKETTTVSEK
+785 DQNTKETTTTVSEN
-798 KEERDLPKTGTS
+798 KEADKDERDLPKTGAS
-810 VVSTIGAGLAFV
+810 VASTIGAGLAFV
-822 GAGFLL
+822 GAGLL
-828 LFRRKKANR
+828 MLFRRKKANR

>member
-22 VLPATAHADE
+22 VMPTTAHADE
-32 QTGESTVNL
+32 NTGESTVKL

-81 EAKNSV
+81 EVKNSV

-98 PLGDYVANK
+98 PLGDYVANTIK
-107 INNPK
+107 DSKNR
-112 KPVDPSYTH
+112 VDPSYTH
-121 PLYRLMNL
+121 PLYRVMNL

-148 LNKVISKTEFPVI
+148 LNKVIEKTDFPVI

-166 KDDKDNNEENDQN
+166 KVDHDDKEENDEN
-179 YFKPYHVFEKE
+179 YFKPYHILKKE
-190 VEDESGQKQKV
+190 VVDEAGQKQIV

-212 VMNWDKANLEG
+212 IMNWDKANLEG
-223 KVKAKDIVETA
+223 KVKAKDIVATA
-234 KKMVPKMKAEGAD
+234 KIMVKKMQNEGAD
-247 VIVALAH
+247 IIVALAH
-254 SGVDKSGYNV
+254 SGVDKSEYKEVNK
-264 GMENA
+264 MENA
-269 SYYLTEVPGVDAV
+269 SYHLATQVPGVDAV

-323 WEVQKEQSKPQLRP
+323 WEVQKDQSKPQLRP
-337 IADSKGNPLVQSDQN
+337 IANSKGTPLVESDQK
-352 LVNEIKDDHQATID
+352 LVNEIKDEHQATID
-366 YVNTA
+366 YVNTP
-371 VGKTTAPI
+371 VGTTKAPI

-392 QLVTNAQKWYVEKLF
+392 QIVTNAQKWYVEQELKKP
-407 AENGQYSKYKG
+407 EYEEIKD

-530 INANTNRIINMTYE
+530 VNANTNRIVNMTYE
-544 GKPVADN
+544 GKPVADD
-551 QEFIVAT
+551 QKFIVAT

-566 TFPGVSKGEVVY
+566 TFPGVSEGEVVY

-589 KYMQETPVI
+589 KYMQKIKNI
-598 DPAADKNW
+598 DPAADQNW

-611 VADKLHTTFD
+611 VADKLNTTFD

-628 YIKKDGKIS
+628 YIKKDGNIS

-652 ITKKNDDDKE
+652 ITKKNDDKE

-676 NNGENPTTPPTSE
+676 NNGENPTTPPTGE
-689 GNNGENPTTPPTSEG
+689 GNNGG
-704 NNGENPT
+704 NPT
-711 TPPTGEGNNGENPT
+711 TPPTGEGNNGGNPTTPPKGEGNNGGNPT
-725 TPPTGEGNNGE
+725 TPPTGEGNNA
-736 NPTTPPTGEGNN
+736 
-748 GENPTTPPTGEG
+748 
-760 NNGENP
+760 
-766 TTPPTDEGN
+766 
-775 NTGSGQTTTD
+775 GSGQTTTD
-785 NQNVKETTTVSEK
+785 DQNTKETTTTVSEN
-798 KEERDLPKTGTS
+798 KEAEKDERDLPKTGAS
-810 VVSTIGAGLAFV
+810 IASTIGAGLAFV
-822 GAGFLL
+822 GAGLL
-828 LFRRKKANR
+828 MLFRRKKANR

>member
-22 VLPATAHADE
+22 VMPATAHADE
-32 QTGESTVNL
+32 NTGESTVNL

-81 EAKNSV
+81 EVKNSV

-107 INNPK
+107 IKDPK
-112 KPVDPSYTH
+112 NRVDPSYTH
-121 PLYRLMNL
+121 PLYRVMNL

-148 LNKVISKTEFPVI
+148 LNKVIEKTDFPVI

-166 KDDKDNNEENDQN
+166 KVDHDDKEENDEN
-179 YFKPYHVFEKE
+179 YFKPYHILKKE
-190 VEDESGQKQKV
+190 VVDEAGQKQIV

-212 VMNWDKANLEG
+212 IMNWDKANLEG
-223 KVKAKDIVETA
+223 KVKAKDIVATA
-234 KKMVPKMKAEGAD
+234 RIMVKKMQNEGAD
-247 VIVALAH
+247 IIVALAH
-254 SGVDKSGYNV
+254 SGVDKSEYKEVNK
-264 GMENA
+264 MENA
-269 SYYLTEVPGVDAV
+269 SYHLATQVPGVDAV

-323 WEVQKEQSKPQLRP
+323 WEVQKDQSKPQLRP
-337 IADSKGNPLVQSDQN
+337 IADSKGNPLVESDQK
-352 LVNEIKDDHQATID
+352 LVNEIKDEHEKTIE
-366 YVNTA
+366 YVNTH
-371 VGKTTAPI
+371 VGETKAPI

-392 QLVTNAQKWYVEKLF
+392 QIVTNAQKWYVEQELKKP
-407 AENGQYSKYKG
+407 EYEKIKD

-530 INANTNRIINMTYE
+530 VNANANRIVNMTYE
-544 GKPVADN
+544 GKLVADK

-589 KYMQETPVI
+589 KYMQKIKDI
-598 DPAADKNW
+598 DPAADQNW

-611 VADKLHTTFD
+611 VADKLNTTFD

-652 ITKKNDDDKE
+652 ITKKNDDKE
-662 TGGENPTTPPTGEG
+662 TGEGNPTTPPTGGGENPTTPPTG
-676 NNGENPTTPPTSE
+676 NGENPTPPTEE
-689 GNNGENPTTPPTSEG
+689 GNNGNEPKQ
-704 NNGENPT
+704 
-711 TPPTGEGNNGENPT
+711 
-725 TPPTGEGNNGE
+725 
-736 NPTTPPTGEGNN
+736 
-748 GENPTTPPTGEG
+748 
-760 NNGENP
+760 
-766 TTPPTDEGN
+766 DGN

-785 NQNVKETTTVSEK
+785 DQNTKETTTTVSEN
-798 KEERDLPKTGTS
+798 KEAEKHERDLPKTGAS
-810 VVSTIGAGLAFV
+810 IASTIGAGLAFV
-822 GAGFLL
+822 GAGLL
-828 LFRRKKANR
+828 MLFRRKKANR

>member
-1 MKKSKKMLAGATL
+1 
-14 AIGVIAPQ
+14 
-22 VLPATAHADE
+22 
-32 QTGESTVNL
+32 
-41 RILETSDIHVNLMN
+41 MN

-81 EAKNSV
+81 EVKNSV

-107 INNPK
+107 IKDKDPK
-112 KPVDPSYTH
+112 NPVDPNYVH
-121 PLYRLMNL
+121 PLYRVMNL

-148 LNKVISKTEFPVI
+148 LKEVTSKTKIPVI

-166 KDDKDNNEENDQN
+166 IDDHDGNDENDEH
-179 YFKPYHVFEKE
+179 YFDRPYHILEKE
-190 VEDESGQKQKV
+190 VVDEAGQKQIV

-212 VMNWDKANLEG
+212 IMNWDKANLEG
-223 KVKAKDIVETA
+223 QVKAKDIVETA

-269 SYYLTEVPGVDAV
+269 SYYLTEVPDVDAV
-282 LMGHSHTEVKDVF
+282 LMGHSHTEVQDIF

-323 WEVQKEQSKPQLRP
+323 WEVQKKNQSKPALRK
-337 IADSKGNPLVQSDQN
+337 IADSKGNPLVESDQK
-352 LVNEIKDDHQATID
+352 LVNEIKDEHEKTIE
-366 YVNTA
+366 YVNTP
-371 VGKTTAPI
+371 VGETKAPI

-392 QLVTNAQKWYVEKLF
+392 QIVTNAQKWYVEQELKKP
-407 AENGQYSKYKG
+407 EYEKIKD

-428 KAGGRNGATYYT
+428 KAGGRNGAAYYT

-484 QIDPKKTEEQPL
+484 TIDPKKTEEQPL

-530 INANTNRIINMTYE
+530 VNANTNRIVNMTYE
-544 GKPVADN
+544 GKLVADD

-598 DPAADKNW
+598 NPTADQNW

-611 VADKLHTTFD
+611 VADKLITTFD
-621 SSPNAQK
+621 SSPKAK
-628 YIKKDGKIS
+628 EYIKKDGKIS

-652 ITKKNDDDKE
+652 ITKKNDDKE
-662 TGGENPTTPPTGEG
+662 TGGENPTTPPTG
-676 NNGENPTTPPTSE
+676 NGENPTPPTEE
-689 GNNGENPTTPPTSEG
+689 GNNGNEPKQ
-704 NNGENPT
+704 
-711 TPPTGEGNNGENPT
+711 
-725 TPPTGEGNNGE
+725 
-736 NPTTPPTGEGNN
+736 
-748 GENPTTPPTGEG
+748 
-760 NNGENP
+760 
-766 TTPPTDEGN
+766 DGN

-785 NQNVKETTTVSEK
+785 DQNTKETTTTVSEN
-798 KEERDLPKTGTS
+798 KEAEKDERDLPKTGAS
-810 VVSTIGAGLAFV
+810 IASTIGAGLAFV
-822 GAGFLL
+822 GAGLL
-828 LFRRKKANR
+828 MLFRRKKANR

>member
-22 VLPATAHADE
+22 VLPAAAHADE

-107 INNPK
+107 INDPK

-530 INANTNRIINMTYE
+530 VNANTNRIVNMTYE
-544 GKPVADN
+544 GKPVGDN

-676 NNGENPTTPPTSE
+676 NNGENPTTPPT
-689 GNNGENPTTPPTSEG
+689 
-704 NNGENPT
+704 
-711 TPPTGEGNNGENPT
+711 
-725 TPPTGEGNNGE
+725 GEGNNGE

-785 NQNVKETTTVSEK
+785 NQNAKETTTVSEN

-810 VVSTIGAGLAFV
+810 VASTIGAGLAFI

>member
-22 VLPATAHADE
+22 VLPTTAHADE
-32 QTGESTVNL
+32 NNGESTVNL

-107 INNPK
+107 INDPK

-166 KDDKDNNEENDQN
+166 KDDKDNNKENDQN

-323 WEVQKEQSKPQLRP
+323 WEIQKEQSKPQLRP
-337 IADSKGNPLVQSDQN
+337 IADSKGNPLVQSDQK

-484 QIDPKKTEEQPL
+484 QIDPQKTEEQPL

-530 INANTNRIINMTYE
+530 VNANTNRIINMTYE
-544 GKPVADN
+544 GKQVADN

-611 VADKLHTTFD
+611 VADKLNTTFD

-652 ITKKNDDDKE
+652 ITKKNEGDKE

-676 NNGENPTTPPTSE
+676 NNG
-689 GNNGENPTTPPTSEG
+689 G
-704 NNGENPT
+704 NPT
-711 TPPTGEGNNGENPT
+711 TPPTGEGNNG
-725 TPPTGEGNNGE
+725 G
-736 NPTTPPTGEGNN
+736 
-748 GENPTTPPTGEG
+748 
-760 NNGENP
+760 NP

-775 NTGSGQTTTD
+775 NGGNPTTPPTDEGNNAGSGQTTTD
-785 NQNVKETTTVSEK
+785 NQNAKETTTVTEN

>member
-32 QTGESTVNL
+32 QTRESTVNL

-81 EAKNSV
+81 EVKNSV

-107 INNPK
+107 IKDQKNR
-112 KPVDPSYTH
+112 VDPSYTH
-121 PLYRLMNL
+121 PLYRVMNL

-148 LNKVISKTEFPVI
+148 LKKVTSKTKIPVI

-166 KDDKDNNEENDQN
+166 RDDHDGNDENDEH
-179 YFKPYHVFEKE
+179 YFDRPYHILEKE
-190 VEDESGQKQKV
+190 VVDEAGKKQIV

-212 VMNWDKANLEG
+212 IMNWDKANLEG
-223 KVKAKDIVETA
+223 QVKAKDIVETA

-269 SYYLTEVPGVDAV
+269 SYYLTEVPGVNAV

-323 WEVQKEQSKPQLRP
+323 WEVQKDQSKPQLRP
-337 IADSKGNPLVQSDQN
+337 IADSKGNPLVESDQK
-352 LVNEIKDDHQATID
+352 LVNEIKDEHEKTIE
-366 YVNTA
+366 YVNTH
-371 VGKTTAPI
+371 VGETKAPI

-392 QLVTNAQKWYVEKLF
+392 QIVTNAQKWYVEQELKKP
-407 AENGQYSKYKG
+407 EYEKIKD

-530 INANTNRIINMTYE
+530 VNANANRIVNMTYE
-544 GKPVADN
+544 GKLVADK

-589 KYMQETPVI
+589 KYMQKIKDI
-598 DPAADKNW
+598 DPAADQNW

-611 VADKLHTTFD
+611 VADKLNTTFD

-652 ITKKNDDDKE
+652 ITKKNDDKE
-662 TGGENPTTPPTGEG
+662 TGEGNPTTPPTGGGENPTTPPTG
-676 NNGENPTTPPTSE
+676 NGENPTPPTEE
-689 GNNGENPTTPPTSEG
+689 GNNGNEPKQ
-704 NNGENPT
+704 
-711 TPPTGEGNNGENPT
+711 
-725 TPPTGEGNNGE
+725 
-736 NPTTPPTGEGNN
+736 
-748 GENPTTPPTGEG
+748 
-760 NNGENP
+760 
-766 TTPPTDEGN
+766 DGN

-785 NQNVKETTTVSEK
+785 DQNTKETTTTVSEN
-798 KEERDLPKTGTS
+798 KEAEKDERDLPKTGAS
-810 VVSTIGAGLAFV
+810 IASTIGAGLAFV
-822 GAGFLL
+822 GAGLL
-828 LFRRKKANR
+828 MLFRKKKANR

>member
-14 AIGVIAPQ
+14 AIGVMAPQ
-22 VLPATAHADE
+22 VMPATAHADE
-32 QTGESTVNL
+32 NTGESTVNL

-81 EAKNSV
+81 EVKNSV

-107 INNPK
+107 IKDPK
-112 KPVDPSYTH
+112 NRVEPSYTH
-121 PLYRLMNL
+121 PLYRVMNL

-148 LNKVISKTEFPVI
+148 LNKVIEKTDFPVI

-166 KDDKDNNEENDQN
+166 KVDHDDKEENDEN
-179 YFKPYHVFEKE
+179 YFKPYHILKKE
-190 VEDESGQKQKV
+190 VVDEAGQKQIV

-212 VMNWDKANLEG
+212 IMNWDKANLEG
-223 KVKAKDIVETA
+223 KVKAKDIVATA
-234 KKMVPKMKAEGAD
+234 KIMVKKMQNEGAD
-247 VIVALAH
+247 IIVALAH
-254 SGVDKSGYNV
+254 SGVDKSEYKEVNK
-264 GMENA
+264 MENA
-269 SYYLTEVPGVDAV
+269 SYHLATQVPGVDAV

-309 LGIIDMQLKKVNGK
+309 LGIIDMQLKKVNGT
-323 WEVQKEQSKPQLRP
+323 WEVQKDQSKPQLRP
-337 IADSKGNPLVQSDQN
+337 IADSKGNPLVESDQK
-352 LVNEIKDDHQATID
+352 LVNEIKDEHEKTIE
-366 YVNTA
+366 YVNTH
-371 VGKTTAPI
+371 VGETKAPI

-392 QLVTNAQKWYVEKLF
+392 QIVTNAQKWYVEQELKKP
-407 AENGQYSKYKG
+407 EYEKIKD

-484 QIDPKKTEEQPL
+484 QINPKPKEKIEQQL
-496 VNIGYPTYNFDI
+496 VNTGYPTYNFDI
-508 LDGLKYEIDVTQ
+508 IDGLKYEIDVTQ

-530 INANTNRIINMTYE
+530 VNANTNRIVNMTYE
-544 GKPVADN
+544 GKPVADD

-558 NNYRGSSQ
+558 NNYRGSSK
-566 TFPGVSKGEVVY
+566 TFPGVSEGEVIY

-589 KYMQETPVI
+589 KYMQETPAI
-598 DPAADKNW
+598 NPTADQNW

-611 VADKLHTTFD
+611 VADKLITTFD
-621 SSPNAQK
+621 SSPKAK
-628 YIKKDGKIS
+628 EYIKKDGKIS
-637 YVGPSENEFAKYAID
+637 YLGPSENEFAKYAID
-652 ITKKNDDDKE
+652 ITKKNDDKE
-662 TGGENPTTPPTGEG
+662 TGEGNPTTPPKGDGGNPTTPPTGGGENPTTPPTG
-676 NNGENPTTPPTSE
+676 NGENPTPPTEE
-689 GNNGENPTTPPTSEG
+689 GNNGNEPKQ
-704 NNGENPT
+704 
-711 TPPTGEGNNGENPT
+711 
-725 TPPTGEGNNGE
+725 
-736 NPTTPPTGEGNN
+736 
-748 GENPTTPPTGEG
+748 
-760 NNGENP
+760 
-766 TTPPTDEGN
+766 DGN

-785 NQNVKETTTVSEK
+785 DQNTKETTTTVSEN
-798 KEERDLPKTGTS
+798 KEAEKDERDLPKTGAS
-810 VVSTIGAGLAFV
+810 IASTIGAGLAFV
-822 GAGFLL
+822 GAGLL
-828 LFRRKKANR
+828 MLFRRKKANR

>member
-107 INNPK
+107 INDPK

-530 INANTNRIINMTYE
+530 VNANTNRIVNMTYE

-676 NNGENPTTPPTSE
+676 DNG
-689 GNNGENPTTPPTSEG
+689 G
-704 NNGENPT
+704 
-711 TPPTGEGNNGENPT
+711 
-725 TPPTGEGNNGE
+725 

-775 NTGSGQTTTD
+775 NAGSGQTTTD
-785 NQNVKETTTVSEK
+785 NQNAKETTTVSEK

-810 VVSTIGAGLAFV
+810 VASTIGAGLAFI

>member
-22 VLPATAHADE
+22 VMPTTAHADE
-32 QTGESTVNL
+32 NAGESTVNL

-107 INNPK
+107 IKDPK
-112 KPVDPSYTH
+112 NPVDPSYTH
-121 PLYRLMNL
+121 PLYRVMNL

-148 LNKVISKTEFPVI
+148 LNKVIEKTDFPVI

-166 KDDKDNNEENDQN
+166 KDDHDDKEENDEN
-179 YFKPYHVFEKE
+179 YFKPYHILKKE
-190 VEDESGQKQKV
+190 VVDEAGQKQIV

-212 VMNWDKANLEG
+212 IMNWDKANLEG
-223 KVKAKDIVETA
+223 KVKAKDIVATA
-234 KKMVPKMKAEGAD
+234 KIMVKKMQDEGAD
-247 VIVALAH
+247 IIVALAH
-254 SGVDKSGYNV
+254 SGVDKSEYKEANK
-264 GMENA
+264 MENA
-269 SYYLTEVPGVDAV
+269 SYHLATQVPGVDAV
-282 LMGHSHTEVKDVF
+282 LMGHSHTEVQDVF

-323 WEVQKEQSKPQLRP
+323 WEVQKDQSKPQLRP
-337 IADSKGNPLVQSDQN
+337 IANSKGTPLVESDQK
-352 LVNEIKDDHQATID
+352 LVNEIKDEHEKTIE
-366 YVNTA
+366 YVNTH
-371 VGKTTAPI
+371 VGETKAPI

-392 QLVTNAQKWYVEKLF
+392 QIVTNAQKWYVEQELKKP
-407 AENGQYSKYKG
+407 EYEEIKD

-530 INANTNRIINMTYE
+530 VNANTNRIVNMTYE
-544 GKPVADN
+544 GKPVADK

-589 KYMQETPVI
+589 KYMQKIKDI
-598 DPAADKNW
+598 DPAADQNW

-611 VADKLHTTFD
+611 VADKLNTTFD

-652 ITKKNDDDKE
+652 ITKKNDDKE
-662 TGGENPTTPPTGEG
+662 SDEENPTTPPTEEG
-676 NNGENPTTPPTSE
+676 NNGNEPKQ
-689 GNNGENPTTPPTSEG
+689 
-704 NNGENPT
+704 
-711 TPPTGEGNNGENPT
+711 
-725 TPPTGEGNNGE
+725 
-736 NPTTPPTGEGNN
+736 
-748 GENPTTPPTGEG
+748 
-760 NNGENP
+760 
-766 TTPPTDEGN
+766 DGN

-785 NQNVKETTTVSEK
+785 DQNT
-798 KEERDLPKTGTS
+798 
-810 VVSTIGAGLAFV
+810 
-822 GAGFLL
+822 
-828 LFRRKKANR
+828 

>member
-1 MKKSKKMLAGATL
+1 MKKSKKMLAGATV

-22 VLPATAHADE
+22 VMPTTAHADE
-32 QTGESTVNL
+32 NTGESTVKL

-81 EAKNSV
+81 EVKNSV

-98 PLGDYVANK
+98 PLGDYVANTIK
-107 INNPK
+107 DSKNR
-112 KPVDPSYTH
+112 VDPSYTH
-121 PLYRLMNL
+121 PLYRVMNL

-148 LNKVISKTEFPVI
+148 LNKVIEKTDFPVI

-166 KDDKDNNEENDQN
+166 KVDHDDKEENDEN
-179 YFKPYHVFEKE
+179 YFKPYHILKKE
-190 VEDESGQKQKV
+190 VVDEAGQKQIV

-212 VMNWDKANLEG
+212 IMNWDKANLEG
-223 KVKAKDIVETA
+223 KVKAKDIVATA
-234 KKMVPKMKAEGAD
+234 KIMVKKMQNEGAD
-247 VIVALAH
+247 IIVALAH
-254 SGVDKSGYNV
+254 SGVDKSEYKEVNK
-264 GMENA
+264 MENA
-269 SYYLTEVPGVDAV
+269 SYHLATQVPGVDAV

-323 WEVQKEQSKPQLRP
+323 WEVQKDQSKPQLRP
-337 IADSKGNPLVQSDQN
+337 IANSKGTPLVESDQK
-352 LVNEIKDDHQATID
+352 LVNEIKDEHQATID
-366 YVNTA
+366 YVNTP
-371 VGKTTAPI
+371 VGTTKAPI

-392 QLVTNAQKWYVEKLF
+392 QIVTNAQKWYVEQELKKP
-407 AENGQYSKYKG
+407 EYEEIKD

-530 INANTNRIINMTYE
+530 VNANTNRIVNMTYE
-544 GKPVADN
+544 GKPVADD
-551 QEFIVAT
+551 QKFIVAT

-566 TFPGVSKGEVVY
+566 TFPGVSEGEVVY

-589 KYMQETPVI
+589 KYMQKI
-598 DPAADKNW
+598 KNFDPAADQNW

-611 VADKLHTTFD
+611 VADKLNTTFD

-628 YIKKDGKIS
+628 YIKKDGNIS

-652 ITKKNDDDKE
+652 ITKKNDDKE

-676 NNGENPTTPPTSE
+676 NNGENPTTPPTGE
-689 GNNGENPTTPPTSEG
+689 GNNGGNPTTPPKGEG
-704 NNGENPT
+704 NNGGNPT
-711 TPPTGEGNNGENPT
+711 TPPTGEGNNA
-725 TPPTGEGNNGE
+725 
-736 NPTTPPTGEGNN
+736 
-748 GENPTTPPTGEG
+748 
-760 NNGENP
+760 
-766 TTPPTDEGN
+766 
-775 NTGSGQTTTD
+775 GSGQTTTD
-785 NQNVKETTTVSEK
+785 DQNTKETTTTVSEN
-798 KEERDLPKTGTS
+798 KEAEKDERDLPKTGAS
-810 VVSTIGAGLAFV
+810 IASTIGAGLAFV
-822 GAGFLL
+822 GAGLL
-828 LFRRKKANR
+828 MLFRRKKANR

>member
-22 VLPATAHADE
+22 VLPTTAQAE
-32 QTGESTVNL
+32 EKAGESTVNL

-107 INNPK
+107 INDQKN
-112 KPVDPSYTH
+112 PVDSSYVH
-121 PLYRLMNL
+121 PLYRVMNL

-179 YFKPYHVFEKE
+179 YFKPYHIFEKE

-234 KKMVPKMKAEGAD
+234 KKLVPKLKNEEHAD
-247 VIVALAH
+247 IVVALAH

-337 IADSKGNPLVQSDQN
+337 IADSKGNPLVQSDQR

-484 QIDPKKTEEQPL
+484 KIDPAKTEEQPL

-530 INANTNRIINMTYE
+530 VNANTNRIINMMYE

-598 DPAADKNW
+598 DPAADQNW

-611 VADKLHTTFD
+611 VADKLNTTFD
-621 SSPNAQK
+621 SSPNAQNH
-628 YIKKDGKIS
+628 IKKDGKIS

-652 ITKKNDDDKE
+652 ITKKNDDKE
-662 TGGENPTTPPTGEG
+662 TG
-676 NNGENPTTPPTSE
+676 
-689 GNNGENPTTPPTSEG
+689 
-704 NNGENPT
+704 GENPT

-736 NPTTPPTGEGNN
+736 NPTAPPTGEGNN
-748 GENPTTPPTGEG
+748 GG
-760 NNGENP
+760 NP

-775 NTGSGQTTTD
+775 TVNEPKQDGNNAGSGQTTTD
-785 NQNVKETTTVSEK
+785 NQNEKETTKVSEG

-810 VVSTIGAGLAFV
+810 VASTIVAGLAFV
-822 GAGFLL
+822 GAGLL
-828 LFRRKKANR
+828 MLFRRKKANR

>member
-22 VLPATAHADE
+22 VMPATAHADE
-32 QTGESTVNL
+32 NTGESTVNL

-81 EAKNSV
+81 EVKNSV

-107 INNPK
+107 IKDPK
-112 KPVDPSYTH
+112 NRVDPSYTH
-121 PLYRLMNL
+121 PLYRVMNL

-148 LNKVISKTEFPVI
+148 LNKVIEKTDFPVI

-166 KDDKDNNEENDQN
+166 KVDHDDKEENDEN
-179 YFKPYHVFEKE
+179 YFKPYHILKKE
-190 VEDESGQKQKV
+190 VVDEAGQKQIV

-212 VMNWDKANLEG
+212 IMNWDKANLEG
-223 KVKAKDIVETA
+223 KVKAKDIVATA
-234 KKMVPKMKAEGAD
+234 RIMVKKMQNEGAD
-247 VIVALAH
+247 IIVALAH
-254 SGVDKSGYNV
+254 SGVDKSEYKEVNK
-264 GMENA
+264 MENA
-269 SYYLTEVPGVDAV
+269 SYHLATQVPGVDAV
-282 LMGHSHTEVKDVF
+282 LMGHSHTEVEDVF

-309 LGIIDMQLKKVNGK
+309 LGIIDMQLKKVNGT
-323 WEVQKEQSKPQLRP
+323 WEVQKDQSKPQLRP
-337 IADSKGNPLVQSDQN
+337 IANSKGTPLVESDQK
-352 LVNEIKDDHQATID
+352 LVNEIKDEHQATID
-366 YVNTA
+366 YVNTP
-371 VGKTTAPI
+371 VGETKAPI

-392 QLVTNAQKWYVEKLF
+392 QIVTNAQKWYVEQELKKP
-407 AENGQYSKYKG
+407 EYEKIKD

-530 INANTNRIINMTYE
+530 VNANANRIVNMTYE
-544 GKPVADN
+544 GKLVADK

-589 KYMQETPVI
+589 KYMQKIKDI
-598 DPAADKNW
+598 DPAADQNW

-611 VADKLHTTFD
+611 VADKLNTTFD

-652 ITKKNDDDKE
+652 ITKKNDDKE
-662 TGGENPTTPPTGEG
+662 TGEGNPTTPPTGGGENPTTPPTG
-676 NNGENPTTPPTSE
+676 NGENPTPPTEE
-689 GNNGENPTTPPTSEG
+689 GNNGNEPKQ
-704 NNGENPT
+704 
-711 TPPTGEGNNGENPT
+711 
-725 TPPTGEGNNGE
+725 
-736 NPTTPPTGEGNN
+736 
-748 GENPTTPPTGEG
+748 
-760 NNGENP
+760 
-766 TTPPTDEGN
+766 DGN

-785 NQNVKETTTVSEK
+785 DQNTKETTTTVSEN
-798 KEERDLPKTGTS
+798 KEAEKDERDLPKTGAS
-810 VVSTIGAGLAFV
+810 IASTIGAGLAFV
-822 GAGFLL
+822 GAGLL
-828 LFRRKKANR
+828 MLFRKKRVLQ

>member
-22 VLPATAHADE
+22 VLPTTAQAE
-32 QTGESTVNL
+32 EKAGESTVNL

-107 INNPK
+107 INDPK
-112 KPVDPSYTH
+112 KPVDPSYVH
-121 PLYRLMNL
+121 PLYRVMNL

-179 YFKPYHVFEKE
+179 YFKPYHIFEKE

-223 KVKAKDIVETA
+223 KVKAKDIVQTA
-234 KKMVPKMKAEGAD
+234 KKMVPKMKEEGAD

-337 IADSKGNPLVQSDQN
+337 IADSKGNPLVQSDQK

-496 VNIGYPTYNFDI
+496 VNIGYPTYNFDV

-520 PAKYDKDGKV
+520 PAKYDKDCKV
-530 INANTNRIINMTYE
+530 VNGNTNRIVNMTYE

-598 DPAADKNW
+598 NPTADQNW
-606 TFKPI
+606 AFKPI
-611 VADKLHTTFD
+611 VADKLNTTFD

-628 YIKKDGKIS
+628 YIKTAGKIS

-652 ITKKNDDDKE
+652 ITKKNDDKE
-662 TGGENPTTPPTGEG
+662 TG
-676 NNGENPTTPPTSE
+676 
-689 GNNGENPTTPPTSEG
+689 
-704 NNGENPT
+704 GENPT

-766 TTPPTDEGN
+766 TTPPTGEGN
-775 NTGSGQTTTD
+775 NGNEPKQDGNNAGSGQTTTD
-785 NQNVKETTTVSEK
+785 NQNSKETTTVSEN

-822 GAGFLL
+822 GAGLLL